1 MISSK
6 ALKEKLRTGG
16 YDAYLK
22 ELYVSD
28 HVNRQVQRLAE
39 LVERYEASF
48 GAETVV
54 LFSAPGRTELGGN
67 HTDHQHGCVLAASV
81 NVDMVACAA
90 PNGTDQI
97 QIHSEGFADES
108 ISIDEL
114 IPKMEE
120 VNTTSALIRGIGA
133 AIKERGY
140 AIGGFNAFILSDV
153 LPGSGLSSSAAYETL
168 ISQIFNHLFC
178 EDELDAIE
186 IAKIGQYA
194 ENVYFGKPCGLMD
207 QIATSVGSIVAV
219 DFADPQE
226 PVVQEISFPFAECG
240 HALCIVDV
248 GADHADLTREY
259 AAVPE
264 EMAGVARLFGK
275 EVLRDVPEALFFQSI
290 AMIREELGDRAV
302 LRAAHFYGDNRRA
315 QLEADALREG
325 DFHRFCQL
333 SRESGRSSFEY
344 LQNVYPSGMPQNQAI
359 SIALMLAEWV
369 LGKKGAFRVHGGGF
383 AGTIQAFVPSDMTQD
398 FTFKMEQTFGPGMCH
413 VLKIRPVGGIV
424 LTKDQERRD

>member
-1 MISSK
+1 MISSE
-6 ALKEKLRTGG
+6 AVKEKLKTGG
-16 YDAYLK
+16 YDRSLK
-22 ELYVSD
+22 KLYVSD
-28 HVNRQVQRLAE
+28 HLGRQAQRLVE
-39 LVERYEASF
+39 LVARYEACF
-48 GAETVV
+48 GPGKVA

-67 HTDHQHGCVLAASV
+67 HTDHQHGRVLAASV

-97 QIHSEGFADES
+97 RIHSDGFPDET

-114 IPKMEE
+114 MPKMEE

-140 AIGGFNAFILSDV
+140 GIGGFNAFVMSDV

-168 ISQIFNHLFC
+168 IGQIFNHLFC
-178 EDELDAIE
+178 EDVLDAIE
-186 IAKIGQYA
+186 IAKVGQYA

-207 QIATSVGSIVAV
+207 QIATSVGGVVAV
-219 DFADPQE
+219 DFADPKE

-240 HALCIVDV
+240 HSLCIVDV
-248 GADHADLTREY
+248 GADHADLTHEY

-264 EMAGVARLFGK
+264 EMTGVARLLGK
-275 EVLRDVPEALFFQSI
+275 EFLRDVPEALFFQNI

-302 LRAAHFYGDNRRA
+302 LRAAHFYGDNKRA
-315 QLEADALREG
+315 QMEADALRKG
-325 DFHRFCQL
+325 DFRGFCQL

-344 LQNVYPSGMPQNQAI
+344 LQNVYPSGTPRNQAV
-359 SIALMLAEWV
+359 SIALMLAEQV
-369 LGKKGAFRVHGGGF
+369 LGKQGAFRVHGGGF
-383 AGTIQAFVPSDMTQD
+383 AGTIQAFVPNDMTQA
-398 FTFKMEQTFGPGMCH
+398 FTSKMEQTFGPGMCH
-413 VLKIRPVGGIV
+413 VLKIRPVGGVV

>member
-1 MISSK
+1 MMSSE

-16 YDAYLK
+16 YDARLK

-28 HVNRQVQRLAE
+28 HVNRQVLRLVE
-39 LVERYEASF
+39 LVDQYEDYF
-48 GAETVV
+48 GTGAVA

-97 QIHSEGFADES
+97 RVHSEGFPDEL
-108 ISIDEL
+108 ISINEL

-133 AIKERGY
+133 AMKERGY

-168 ISQIFNHLFC
+168 IGQIFNHLFC
-178 EDELDAIE
+178 EDGLDAIE

-207 QIATSVGSIVAV
+207 QIATSVGSVVAV
-219 DFADPQE
+219 DFADPKE

-240 HALCIVDV
+240 HSLCVVDV
-248 GADHADLTREY
+248 GADHADLTHEY

-264 EMAGVARLFGK
+264 EMTGAARLLGK
-275 EVLRDVPEALFFQSI
+275 EVLREVPEVLFFQNI

-302 LRAAHFYGDNRRA
+302 LRAAHFYGDNKRA
-315 QLEADALREG
+315 QMEADALKEG

-333 SRESGRSSFEY
+333 SRASGRSSFEY
-344 LQNVYPSGMPQNQAI
+344 LQNVYSSGAPQNQAI
-359 SIALMLAEWV
+359 SIALMLAEWI
-369 LGKKGAFRVHGGGF
+369 LGEKGAFRVHGGGF
-383 AGTIQAFVPSDMTQD
+383 AGTIQAFVPNDMIQ
-398 FTFKMEQTFGPGMCH
+398 TFASKMEETFGPGMCH
-413 VLKIRPVGGIV
+413 VLKIRPVGGVV
-424 LTKDQERRD
+424 LTKDEERRD